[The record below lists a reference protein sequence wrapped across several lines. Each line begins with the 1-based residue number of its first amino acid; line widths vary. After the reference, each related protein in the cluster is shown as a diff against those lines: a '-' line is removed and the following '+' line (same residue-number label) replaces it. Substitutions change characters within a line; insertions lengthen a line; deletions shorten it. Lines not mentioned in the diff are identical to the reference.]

1 MTAPS
6 AGATATLPR
15 DSRIQLAFA
24 VIYVVWGVTPA
35 VNRIMVL
42 QLPPLLAA
50 GARFALAGA
59 FLTALA
65 HARGL
70 ALPKRAEE
78 WRSLAVSA
86 VLGIVISNGLSV
98 MALQHIASN
107 QAALINSSCAF
118 WLAWIG
124 MYGRRA
130 APVSNRTWAGLA
142 VGFAG
147 VAVLLSARGL
157 GAEAHLGWQL
167 AILGSALAWALA
179 TAVIREAH
187 SASDPLAFT
196 ACYLLCGGV
205 LLVTL
210 GLAAG
215 EASRWSWS
223 PPGLGAIAFLAL
235 FSSTFGFVAYT
246 FLLMHET
253 PSRIGTYAYVNPPV
267 AVISGWL
274 LLGERLDAVQLTGS
288 AIVLV
293 GVALVRN
300 LRLWPRRRGARGQ
313 PR

>member
-1 MTAPS
+1 MTAPT
-6 AGATATLPR
+6 AAATAPLPR

-24 VIYVVWGVTPA
+24 VIYLVWGVTPA

-65 HARGL
+65 RARGL
-70 ALPKRAEE
+70 ALPKGAQE

-130 APVSNRTWAGLA
+130 APVSNRTWVGLA

-157 GAEAHLGWQL
+157 GAEAHVGWQL

-205 LLVTL
+205 LLLAL
-210 GLAAG
+210 GLAGG
-215 EASRWSWS
+215 EASRWSWTPS
-223 PPGLGAIAFLAL
+223 GLAAIGFLAV

-267 AVISGWL
+267 AVITGWL
-274 LLGERLDAVQLTGS
+274 LLGERLGALQLAGS
-288 AIVLV
+288 AIVLL

-300 LRLWPRRRGARGQ
+300 LRLWPRRPGTHRQ